1 MNDCLNQPLC
11 YGFSLDISPMNL
23 PRDWKIY
30 VAGHQ
35 GMVGAALLRALR
47 SRGHPPSLLL
57 TPNRAELDLSSRAAT
72 EKYLAAQ
79 TPDLV
84 IVAAARVGGIHA
96 NNTYPAEF
104 IHDNLAI
111 ATNLIHG
118 SYLAKVKRLL
128 FLGSSCIYP
137 RLAPQPMTED
147 CLLTSPLEPTNEP
160 YALAKIAGLKMCQ
173 YYRKQ
178 YGVLFHSAMPTNLYG
193 PRDNYHPQNSH
204 VLPALLRRF
213 HDAAEARVPEVV
225 LWGTGSPKREFL
237 HVDDCAD
244 ALLHICTLENPA
256 DWLNVGTGVDVTI
269 REAAELVAET
279 VGFRGRIVLD
289 ASKPD
294 GTPRKL
300 LDISRLRATGWS
312 PKINL
317 RDGLRE
323 AHQSFLE
330 EKAAGKLRE

>member
-1 MNDCLNQPLC
+1 
-11 YGFSLDISPMNL
+11 MNL
-23 PRDWKIY
+23 PPDLKIY
-30 VAGHQ
+30 VAGHH
-35 GMVGAALLRALR
+35 GMVGAALIRALR
-47 SRGHPPSLLL
+47 QRGHPPERLL
-57 TPNRAELDLSSRAAT
+57 TPSRAELDLRDGAAT
-72 EKYLAAQ
+72 GQYLAAHR
-79 TPDLV
+79 PGLV

-104 IHDNLAI
+104 IQDNLVI
-111 ATNLIHG
+111 ALNLIHG
-118 SYLAKVKRLL
+118 SYLAKVPRLL

-147 CLLTSPLEPTNEP
+147 CLLTSALEPTNEP
-160 YALAKIAGLKMCQ
+160 YAIAKIAGLKLCQ

-213 HDAAEARVPEVV
+213 HEARAAGLAEVV
-225 LWGTGSPKREFL
+225 LWGSGTPKREFL

-244 ALLHICTLENPA
+244 AILHVCALANPP
-256 DWLNVGTGVDVTI
+256 DWINVGTGQDVTI

-279 VGFRGRIVLD
+279 VGFRGRIIQDL
-289 ASKPD
+289 SKPD
-294 GTPRKL
+294 GSPRKL

-312 PKINL
+312 PKISL

-323 AHQSFLE
+323 TYQAFLAE
-330 EKAAGKLRE
+330 QAAGTLRG

>member
-1 MNDCLNQPLC
+1 MSSLSNQ
-11 YGFSLDISPMNL
+11 
-23 PRDWKIY
+23 KILI
-30 VAGHQ
+30 AGHQ

-47 SRGHPPSLLL
+47 GRGHAPNLLL
-57 TPNRAELDLSSRAAT
+57 TPSRAELDLLDRPAT
-72 EKYLAAQ
+72 EKYLAAHR
-79 TPDLV
+79 PGLV

-104 IHDNLAI
+104 IYDNLAL
-111 ATNLIHG
+111 ALNTIHG
-118 SYLAKVKRLL
+118 AFLAKVPRLL

-137 RLAPQPMTED
+137 RLAPQPMPED

-160 YALAKIAGLKMCQ
+160 YAIAKIAGLKLCQ

-213 HDAAEARVPEVV
+213 HDAKVANAPEVV
-225 LWGTGSPKREFL
+225 LWGTGSPRREFL

-244 ALLHICTLENPA
+244 ALLHVCTLDNPA
-256 DWLNVGTGVDVTI
+256 DWINIGSGTDVTI
-269 REAAELVAET
+269 REAAEIVAET
-279 VGFRGRIVLD
+279 VGYTGRIVLD
-289 ASKPD
+289 STKPD

-300 LDISRLRATGWS
+300 LDTTRLRATGWA

-317 RDGLRE
+317 RDGLR
-323 AHQSFLE
+323 ATYQSFLA
-330 EKAAGKLRE
+330 EKAEGKLRE